1 MADNQGKTMSTLR
14 AEINRLHA
22 NICSG
27 LADPTRILILYTL
40 HDRPHNVSE
49 LAESLELPQ
58 PTVSRHLKVLRER
71 QMVLAEREGQSVN
84 YSLSDNRIIEAMDLL
99 RAVLA
104 SRLQDQGELAN
115 SVSIDLSE

>member
-1 MADNQGKTMSTLR
+1 MSDLR
-14 AEINRLHA
+14 AEINKLHA

-40 HDRPHNVSE
+40 HDHPYNVSE

-71 QMVLAEREGQSVN
+71 QMVLAQRSGQAVY
-84 YSLSDNRIIEAMDLL
+84 YSLADARIIEAMDLL

-104 SRLQDQGELAN
+104 SRLHDQGELAD
-115 SVSIDLSE
+115 SVSQEIP

>member
-1 MADNQGKTMSTLR
+1 MSDLR

-40 HDRPHNVSE
+40 HERAYNVSE
-49 LAESLELPQ
+49 LAEDLELPQ

-71 QMVLAEREGQSVN
+71 QMVLAERDGQSVN
-84 YSLSDNRIIEAMDLL
+84 YSLADKRIIEAMDLL

-104 SRLQDQGELAN
+104 SRLQDQGELAD
-115 SVSIDLSE
+115 SVNKDLPA

>member
-1 MADNQGKTMSTLR
+1 MSDLR
-14 AEINRLHA
+14 AEINKLHA

-40 HDRPHNVSE
+40 HNQPHNVSE
-49 LAESLELPQ
+49 LAEELELPQ

-71 QMVLAEREGQSVN
+71 QMVTADRAGQSVN
-84 YSLSDNRIIEAMDLL
+84 YSLADNRIIEAMDLL

-104 SRLQDQGELAN
+104 SRLQDQGELAET
-115 SVSIDLSE
+115 VSQDLSK

>member
-1 MADNQGKTMSTLR
+1 MSDFR
-14 AEINRLHA
+14 AEINKLHA

-49 LAESLELPQ
+49 LAEGLELPQ

-71 QMVLAEREGQSVN
+71 QMVTSERVGQAVN
-84 YSLSDNRIIEAMDLL
+84 YSLTDNRIIEAMDLL

-104 SRLQDQGELAN
+104 SRLQDQGELAEN
-115 SVSIDLSE
+115 L

>member
-1 MADNQGKTMSTLR
+1 MSTLR

-40 HDRPHNVSE
+40 HEHPHNVGE

-71 QMVLAEREGQSVN
+71 QMVLAERDGQSVN
-84 YSLSDNRIIEAMDLL
+84 YSLADKRIIEAMDLL

-104 SRLQDQGELAN
+104 SRLQDQGELAV
-115 SVSIDLSE
+115 SVSKDLSE

>member
-1 MADNQGKTMSTLR
+1 MSDLR
-14 AEINRLHA
+14 AEINKLHA

-40 HDRPHNVSE
+40 HDQPHNVSE

-71 QMVLAEREGQSVN
+71 QMVLAERDGQAVL
-84 YSLSDNRIIEAMDLL
+84 YSLADARIIEAMDLL

-104 SRLQDQGELAN
+104 SRLQDQSELAV
-115 SVSIDLSE
+115 SVSQDISS

>member
-1 MADNQGKTMSTLR
+1 MSDLR
-14 AEINRLHA
+14 AEINKLHA

-40 HDRPHNVSE
+40 HDHPHNVSE

-71 QMVLAEREGQSVN
+71 QMVLAERSGQAVF
-84 YSLSDNRIIEAMDLL
+84 YSLADARIIEAMDLL

-104 SRLQDQGELAN
+104 SRLHDQGELAE
-115 SVSIDLSE
+115 SVSQDISS

>member
-1 MADNQGKTMSTLR
+1 MDARRKELMSEFRT
-14 AEINRLHA
+14 EINRLHA

-49 LAESLELPQ
+49 LAEGLDLPQ

-71 QMVLAEREGQSVN
+71 QMVIAERSGQVVN
-84 YSLSDNRIIEAMDLL
+84 YSLTDSRIIEAMDLL

-104 SRLQDQGELAN
+104 SRLQNQGELAE
-115 SVSIDLSE
+115 SVNQDLSK